1 MTFNSSPDSKNSLSK
16 PSTNPIDTMDS
27 ASNIMNSPFEG
38 SPSKIS
44 HSVDS
49 QSLSLDEQSCDI
61 KPPKHSRLNPIW
73 QARLR
78 RFRRNRLGYWSTIV
92 FAIIFM
98 ICMAVE
104 LVANDKPL
112 LVSYQ
117 DHYYFPVL
125 KAYPETAFGGIFET
139 EANYKDPAV
148 QALINEGGYYIMPL
162 IPFADQT
169 PSTERSEPY
178 PAPPNSQNWLGT
190 DDVGRDVLARIL
202 YGMRISLLFGLALT
216 LAGAMI
222 GIFVGATQGYF
233 GGWIDLAGQRFMEV
247 WSGMPQLFMIIIL
260 VSLFSPS
267 VYILF
272 ALMLLFGWMGLVGL
286 VRAEFLRARNFDYVR
301 AARNLGVSDWQIMR
315 RHILPNALASSL
327 SQLPF
332 ILTANIIALTSLDFL
347 GYGLPPGSPSL
358 GELMVQGRSNLDA
371 PWLALSGFFS
381 LTFILSLLIFIG
393 EALRDAFDP
402 KN

>member
-1 MTFNSSPDSKNSLSK
+1 MSTNHPKPSSNSSEHAHNSAALTTHPLSQD
-16 PSTNPIDTMDS
+16 PSQMSVAPAKRYWVKNPIWR
-27 ASNIMNSPFEG
+27 
-38 SPSKIS
+38 
-44 HSVDS
+44 
-49 QSLSLDEQSCDI
+49 
-61 KPPKHSRLNPIW
+61 SRLN
-73 QARLR
+73 
-78 RFRRNRLGYWSTIV
+78 RFKRNRLGMMSL
-92 FAIIFM
+92 IIFVLVFCL
-98 ICMAVE
+98 CMAAE
-104 LVANDKPL
+104 FIANDKPL
-112 LVSYQ
+112 LVNYQ
-117 DHYYFPVL
+117 GNYYFPIL
-125 KAYPETAFGGIFET
+125 QAYPETTFGGIFET

-148 QALINEGGYYIMPL
+148 QQLIEADGYYLMPP

-169 PSTERSEPY
+169 PNVERTEPY
-178 PAPPNSQNWLGT
+178 PAPPNRQNWLGT
-190 DDVGRDVLARIL
+190 DDLGRDVLARIL
-202 YGMRISLLFGLALT
+202 YGLRISLLFGLALT
-216 LAGAMI
+216 IAGAVI
-222 GIFVGATQGYF
+222 GIVVGAIQGYF
-233 GGWIDLAGQRFMEV
+233 GGWVDLAGQRFMEV

-267 VYILF
+267 ATILF

-301 AARNLGVSDWQIMR
+301 AAKNLGVSDWQIMR

-332 ILTANIIALTSLDFL
+332 ILTANVIALTALDYL

-358 GELMVQGRSNLDA
+358 GELMVQGRDNLEA

-402 KN
+402 KQ